1 MFTSKSGGALIIL
14 LLACSTFSECSQ
26 VVQIT
31 TDTRNQKD
39 PAIHQ
44 NVIVWEDDRNGNWD
58 IYGLNYV
65 TGTKFPITTN
75 ISNQYDPAIYNDIII
90 WMDERNNNYDIY
102 GYNLSTSQEFQI
114 TTHTSNQSEPCIYQD
129 IVVWQ
134 DYRNNNYDIYSYNL
148 ATKEEFQIT
157 SNASN
162 QTNPCIYQDVV
173 VWQDY
178 RNGNWDIYGYSLS
191 TSVEFQI
198 TTDTRNQTNPEIY
211 GEYIIWEDDRNGTS
225 DLYGFNRSLSQEI
238 QITARSN
245 NQTNPSIFKDI
256 IVWEEEKNGDFNI
269 YTYNLATKE
278 EFPLDLTPGQ
288 QRNPAIYNDIIIWE
302 DDRNQNNDI
311 YGYNLPITSTP
322 SLTLTVTIKNA
333 QGNPIP
339 NALVTLGPYTG
350 ETDGT
355 GTAVLTGIASGS
367 YTLTV
372 SAAGYLNYTQ
382 SYSITGNQ
390 VVQITLTEDTP
401 GQTFSL
407 AVTVKDTIQNP
418 VKGATITLA
427 GTQTYTDVTD
437 AQGDA
442 AFFNIISGSY
452 TLSVSAPGYQEWAQP
467 INIVKDDIISITVES
482 TASVTITAQN
492 ASDRPVSN
500 ATVTMT
506 GPVTYIKTTD
516 TLGKVIFLNVAHGSY
531 TLTVSHP
538 DYGTYTDPAFTIQ
551 TSVTTT
557 VKLNP
562 ETGFIHGIIYWDVTT
577 TPAKDV
583 TVGIYDQVT
592 NILEKSVKTDF
603 EGRFI
608 AEVPRTKKYY
618 IIVEDFTEQ
627 KYIGISPVNSLAR
640 GALTLIIDS
649 QCRVKGVVIDEEGK
663 EIQGADITIKDVK
676 EQVSAQGT
684 TDSSGLFTIK
694 VTPGTYSIEIS
705 DSEHLLFTQTFTVSY
720 KEIYSLGTV
729 TLKNKP
735 EQRIDVPDENPPAE
749 TVKPS
754 PSQPLMVPVLITFGV
769 CIVLL
774 IVLVL
779 WGKNKSDFVKN
790 ALISVLAGIISII
803 AMWILFQIG

>member
-1 MFTSKSGGALIIL
+1 
-14 LLACSTFSECSQ
+14 
-26 VVQIT
+26 
-31 TDTRNQKD
+31 
-39 PAIHQ
+39 
-44 NVIVWEDDRNGNWD
+44 
-58 IYGLNYV
+58 
-65 TGTKFPITTN
+65 
-75 ISNQYDPAIYNDIII
+75 
-90 WMDERNNNYDIY
+90 
-102 GYNLSTSQEFQI
+102 
-114 TTHTSNQSEPCIYQD
+114 
-129 IVVWQ
+129 
-134 DYRNNNYDIYSYNL
+134 
-148 ATKEEFQIT
+148 
-157 SNASN
+157 
-162 QTNPCIYQDVV
+162 V

-178 RNGNWDIYGYSLS
+178 RNGNDDIYGYNL
-191 TSVEFQI
+191 TTKEEFQI
-198 TTDTRNQTNPEIY
+198 TTDTRDQTNPVIY
-211 GEYIIWEDDRNGTS
+211 GEYIIWEDSRNGPS
-225 DLYGFNRSLSQEI
+225 DIYGFNRSLSQEI
-238 QITARSN
+238 RITTRSN
-245 NQTNPSIFKDI
+245 NQSNPTIFKNI
-256 IVWEEEKNGDFNI
+256 VVWEEEKNGNYDF
-269 YTYNLATKE
+269 YRYNLVTKE
-278 EFPLDLTPGQ
+278 EFPVDSTPSQ

-302 DDRNQNNDI
+302 DNRNQNNDI
-311 YGYNLPITSTP
+311 YGYNLPLTSTP
-322 SLTLTVTIKNA
+322 TLTLTVTVKNA

-339 NALVTLGPYTG
+339 GARVVMGPYTG
-350 ETDGT
+350 ETDGQ
-355 GTAVLTGIASGS
+355 GTAVLTGIVSGS

-372 SAAGYLNYTQ
+372 SAIGYLNFTQ
-382 SYSITGNQ
+382 LYSITGDQ
-390 VVQITLTEDTP
+390 VISITLVEDTS
-401 GQTFSL
+401 GETFSL

-418 VKGATITLA
+418 VMGATITLA
-427 GTQTYTDVTD
+427 GAHTYTDTTD

-442 AFFNIISGSY
+442 AFFNVISGSY

-467 INIVKDDIISITVES
+467 ITLVKDDIISITLES
-482 TASVTITAQN
+482 TASVIITAQN

-500 ATVTMT
+500 ATVTMI
-506 GPVTYIKTTD
+506 GPVTYTKTTD
-516 TLGKVIFLNVAHGSY
+516 ILGKVTFSNVVHGSY

-562 ETGFIHGIIYWDVTT
+562 ETSFIHGIVYWDVTT
-577 TPAKDV
+577 VPAKDV
-583 TVGIYDQVT
+583 TVGIYDQAT
-592 NILEKSVKTDF
+592 NILEKNVKTDF

-618 IIVEDFTEQ
+618 IMVEDFTEQ

-684 TDSSGLFTIK
+684 SDSSGLFTIK

-705 DSEHLLFTQTFTVSY
+705 SSEHLLFTQTFTVSY

-729 TLKNKP
+729 ILKKKP
-735 EQRIDVPDENPPAE
+735 EQRIDVPDENPPEE

-754 PSQPLMVPVLITFGV
+754 PSQPLMIPVLITLGV